1 MSLSTAIITGGAR
14 IFRKDRK
21 IIKFIVMSVMTPTIN
36 LKIDKKR
43 NRKLIKKIFFKMQKL
58 LIKVSTIFK
67 KWKCKI

>member
-21 IIKFIVMSVMTPTIN
+21 IIKLIVMSVMTPTIN

-67 KWKCKI
+67 KWKI

>member
-21 IIKFIVMSVMTPTIN
+21 IIKLIVMSVMTPTIN

-58 LIKVSTIFK
+58 
-67 KWKCKI
+67 